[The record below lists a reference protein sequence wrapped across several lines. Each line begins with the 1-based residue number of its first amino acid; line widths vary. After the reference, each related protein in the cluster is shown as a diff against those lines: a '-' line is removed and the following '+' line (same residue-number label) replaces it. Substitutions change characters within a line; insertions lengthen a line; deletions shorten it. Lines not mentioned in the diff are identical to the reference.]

1 MLSIPNYYRSDDDQN
16 DNEKSN
22 PIWRNGYPNSLQTV
36 HGEES
41 REMTETPFMFPG
53 NKHWQQPLEGTAC
66 TGQNK
71 KVKRTKP
78 KILIPTPGPT
88 LQKTVVQNDTS
99 FKMTQPSM
107 QWFLQLPRNRLKKS
121 STDRLNLKEMLY
133 IYTRSYYSDFKY
145 RHWNYEVIPVVPTRM
160 YLGGK
165 YAKRN

>member
-88 LQKTVVQNDTS
+88 LQKTVIQNDTHTPQCS
-99 FKMTQPSM
+99 LKHCLQKPRQTPGQNVHGQMKAWKRRVYIRACGALLTRL
-107 QWFLQLPRNRLKKS
+107 QWILWEKNLKRNR
-121 STDRLNLKEMLY
+121 
-133 IYTRSYYSDFKY
+133 
-145 RHWNYEVIPVVPTRM
+145 HPVCICQ
-160 YLGGK
+160 YWQ
-165 YAKRN
+165 